1 MKKNIIYLLIF
12 IFPIT
17 LLGYSYNPI
26 ERSLIQDFINSE
38 YEYSGRVKIINP
50 HFYKNYFKLFKN
62 TFLIA
67 DSNSVFNPTDMITEK
82 IPSKQIIFAGIQ
94 THENTKGFIYYRKGG
109 VVISSYIIIYDFSKK
124 RHPNFVIFSV
134 ENDIRDLNSMKE
146 FVRSNFN

>member
-1 MKKNIIYLLIF
+1 MKKNIIYLLI
-12 IFPIT
+12 IILPMT
-17 LLGYSYNPI
+17 LFGYSYNPI

-38 YEYSGRVKIINP
+38 YECSGRVKIINP
-50 HFYKNYFKLFKN
+50 HFYKNYFKVFKK

-67 DSNSVFNPTDMITEK
+67 DSNTVFNPTDMITEK

-94 THENTKGFIYYRKGG
+94 ADSNTKGFIYYRKGG
-109 VVISSYIIIYDFSKK
+109 VVISSYLIIYDFSKK

-134 ENDIRDLNSMKE
+134 ENEIRDLNSMMK